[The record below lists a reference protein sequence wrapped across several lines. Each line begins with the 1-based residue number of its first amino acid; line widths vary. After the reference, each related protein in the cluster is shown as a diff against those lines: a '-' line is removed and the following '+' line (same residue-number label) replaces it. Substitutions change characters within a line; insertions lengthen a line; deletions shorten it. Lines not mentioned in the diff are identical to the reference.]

1 MKDEPASELHKKK
14 RALYEAEAANHEAQS
29 NRLAFVSLALVAVA
43 VGLAIFG
50 FTAESPLL
58 FVLAAVAFAGFLG
71 CRAFQARVLAK
82 RDLAETRR
90 DIHSRH
96 IARTT
101 HEWQKFENDGASLL
115 PKTHAYAFDIDLV
128 GPGSLFQR
136 IDVTHTARGEAT
148 LARWL
153 GGPVTDDV
161 IRARQAAVE
170 ELARDIDFRESL
182 EAMAEIV
189 QGDGKLDDH
198 PFLAF
203 TMRKP
208 FFADRKWLLLALPLP
223 IVTVT
228 LLVLAQLDL
237 VNGWLSVIPFAIQVV
252 LGVSLTK
259 RAHEVFDLV
268 SARRGTIE
276 AFYKMLE
283 TAEKGKFESEALKAI
298 QTRLAPGG
306 ERPSQSMRR
315 LDRWAGFSDLRTQV
329 LLYIPVNFT
338 LLWDLHVLYQ
348 LERWNKSVGK
358 SLDDIFEAL
367 GELEA
372 LSSLAT
378 LRALDPSATMPEI
391 AKPDTPLETEAVAHP
406 LIPASDRVA
415 NDVSLRGPGSALIVT
430 GSNMA
435 GKSTLLRAIGVN
447 IALALAGGPVIAK
460 RFVAP
465 IVRLR
470 ASMRANDD
478 LQRGASYFHAELQ
491 KLRTVV
497 EGAEND
503 PPVFFL
509 LDELL
514 RGTNARAR
522 HLGGRAVVMHLIARR
537 GTGLVATHDIA
548 LSELEAELPD
558 RVANAHFTDVVQG
571 GEMTFDYRLRPGVV
585 RTSNALR
592 LLKMAGIEVEV
603 DDSVS
608 GVAELRQSSPAQAP
622 ET

>member
-1 MKDEPASELHKKK
+1 MKDEPASELHEKR
-14 RALYEAEAANHEAQS
+14 RALYEAEAARHETRS
-29 NRLAFVSLALVAVA
+29 NRLAFVSLALVALA
-43 VGLAIFG
+43 VGFAIFG
-50 FTAESPLL
+50 FTAESPLF
-58 FVLAAVAFAGFLG
+58 FVLAAGSFVAFLL
-71 CRAFQARVLAK
+71 CRGVQARVLAA
-82 RDLAETRR
+82 RDMAQTRR
-90 DIHSRH
+90 DIHQRH

-101 HEWQKFENDGASLL
+101 HDWQKFPNDGGALL
-115 PKTHAYAFDIDLV
+115 PKNHAYAFDIDLV

-136 IDVTHTARGEAT
+136 IDVTHTIRGETA

-153 GGPVTDDV
+153 GAPAVEDV
-161 IRARQAAVE
+161 IRARQRAVE
-170 ELARDIDFRESL
+170 ELARSVDFRQEL
-182 EAMAEIV
+182 EATAEIV

-208 FFADRKWLLLALPLP
+208 FFADRRYLLFALPLP

-228 LLVLAQLDL
+228 LLVLAQLGI
-237 VNGWLSVIPFAIQVV
+237 VNGWYSVVPFAIQVAIA
-252 LGVSLTK
+252 VSITR

-268 SARRGTIE
+268 SARRGTVE
-276 AFYKMLE
+276 AFYKTLE
-283 TAEKGKFESEALKAI
+283 TAEKGTFESEALKAL
-298 QTRLAPGG
+298 QARLAPGG

-329 LLYIPVNFT
+329 LLYIPVNFG

-348 LERWNKSVGK
+348 LERWNRSIGK

-372 LSSLAT
+372 LASLAT
-378 LRALDPSATMPEI
+378 LHSLDPAAAMPEI
-391 AKPDTPLETEAVAHP
+391 GSSDAAFTAEDIAHP
-406 LIPASDRVA
+406 LIPAADRIA
-415 NDVSLRGPGSALIVT
+415 NDVALRGPGTGLIVT

-435 GKSTLLRAIGVN
+435 GKSTLLRAVGLN

-460 RFVAP
+460 KLRVP

-497 EGAEND
+497 EGAEQA

-522 HLGGRAVVMHLIARR
+522 HLGGRAVVLHLLERR
-537 GTGLVATHDIA
+537 ATGLVATHDIA
-548 LSELEAELPD
+548 LSELEDERPD
-558 RVANAHFTDVVQG
+558 RVANAHFTDVVQN
-571 GEMTFDYRLRPGVV
+571 GEMTFDYLLQPGVV

-592 LLKMAGIEVEV
+592 LLSMAGIDVEV

-608 GVAELRQSSPAQAP
+608 GVSELRASAP
-622 ET
+622 DP